1 MIGGT
6 AISTTSVS
14 GLRSRVFQNLVLKR
28 WRPRSFGAMA
38 VLLGGFNDAVAD
50 RRQGAIPEALTSVRL
65 HGPQCVLGCLARP
78 VCAIL
83 IASV

>member
-1 MIGGT
+1 
-6 AISTTSVS
+6 
-14 GLRSRVFQNLVLKR
+14 
-28 WRPRSFGAMA
+28 MA

-50 RRQGAIPEALTSVRL
+50 RRQGAIPEALTSVLL